1 MVLSADELK
10 KYYLDIYNTYQ
21 RIEHDYK
28 TNIISIGQALK
39 DKYSEFQSKYVKLF
53 RKILTDQVT
62 EHFLKNILEIHRKTL
77 EESQRKRFE
86 QDNPEVY
93 KTIQDGGL
101 PQLLNQIQIIR
112 QNIHEYREGYKQD
125 YLDDIQKAKSE
136 FIGKYRSFITKN
148 RYKRLFMGWI
158 NQTMPHDVSKRLLSS
173 YKKRETHELNDHDSA
188 AEYSQFIV
196 DEYIK
201 PNIPKN
207 HSQ

>member
-1 MVLSADELK
+1 MVLSADELEK
-10 KYYLDIYNTYQ
+10 RYLDIYNTYQ
-21 RIEHDYK
+21 RIEHNYK

-62 EHFLKNILEIHRKTL
+62 EHFLATILEIHKKTL
-77 EESQRKRFE
+77 EESKRKRFE
-86 QDNPEVY
+86 QDNPDVY

-101 PQLLNQIQIIR
+101 HTLLTQIQVIR

-125 YLDDIQKAKSE
+125 YLNDVKKAKSE
-136 FIGKYRSFITKN
+136 FINKYRSLITN
-148 RYKRLFMGWI
+148 SRYKRLFMGWI
-158 NQTMPHDVSKRLLSS
+158 NQTMPRDVSRQLLKS
-173 YKKRETHELNDHDSA
+173 YRKLDTNKLNEHDSA
-188 AEYSQFIV
+188 QEYSQFIV

>member
-1 MVLSADELK
+1 MVLSADELEK
-10 KYYLDIYNTYQ
+10 RYFDIYNTYK

-62 EHFLKNILEIHRKTL
+62 EHFLKNMLEIHRNTL
-77 EESQRKRFE
+77 EESKRKRFE
-86 QDNPEVY
+86 QDNPDVY
-93 KTIQDGGL
+93 KTIQEGGL

-112 QNIHEYREGYKQD
+112 KNIHEYREGYKQD

-136 FIGKYRSFITKN
+136 FIGKYRSFITKK
-148 RYKRLFMGWI
+148 RYKLLFMGWI
-158 NQTMPHDVSKRLLSS
+158 NQTMPHDVSERLLRS
-173 YKKRETHELNDHDSA
+173 YRKREKNELNDHDSA
-188 AEYSQFIV
+188 AEYSKFIV

-201 PNIPKN
+201 PNISRK
-207 HSQ
+207 